1 MDSFQ
6 LYPEIIDMEQIESA
20 NSPISIIKKP
30 GEKSGKKLK
39 VPEKC
44 GLCGLDLSKESKK
57 SIAIDFIRHLYRKH
71 QQIKEK
77 FQQEYGNFDG
87 KSNDKFIY
95 SCPFE
100 NCSYVDKKSKFHVME
115 HIFGQHDVAQRY
127 YDEEIILNQQKNHSS
142 VELKSSSYFE
152 DITVQEKRK
161 PYNCETCGKS
171 FSTGGNVK
179 KHIRNVHHEDQKHF
193 KSVKTVQEKCKP
205 YNCETCGKTFSTG
218 GNVKKHIRNV
228 HHEDQKHFKSVKTD
242 SLKKFNDPEENF
254 KIKISGQ
261 PITPKLDNLPME
273 NKATADR

>member
-1 MDSFQ
+1 
-6 LYPEIIDMEQIESA
+6 
-20 NSPISIIKKP
+20 
-30 GEKSGKKLK
+30 
-39 VPEKC
+39 
-44 GLCGLDLSKESKK
+44 
-57 SIAIDFIRHLYRKH
+57 
-71 QQIKEK
+71 
-77 FQQEYGNFDG
+77 
-87 KSNDKFIY
+87 
-95 SCPFE
+95 
-100 NCSYVDKKSKFHVME
+100 ME

-193 KSVKTVQEKCKP
+193 KSVKT
-205 YNCETCGKTFSTG
+205 
-218 GNVKKHIRNV
+218 
-228 HHEDQKHFKSVKTD
+228 D

>member
-6 LYPEIIDMEQIESA
+6 LYPEINDIEQIESA

-71 QQIKEK
+71 QQINER

-87 KSNDKFIY
+87 KSNDNDKSIY

-193 KSVKTVQEKCKP
+193 KSVKT
-205 YNCETCGKTFSTG
+205 
-218 GNVKKHIRNV
+218 
-228 HHEDQKHFKSVKTD
+228 D